1 MHSCLSPVELI
12 LISLPTTPQPIF
24 PGIYSRVSSQY
35 EWIRGTVCQYSHTAP
50 TSFNCDETINYNFT
64 GVGLLS
70 DDNESVGL
78 QPYVTLELSLDE
90 KPEEFSWVVSPLLPG
105 RPMNQLVAIV
115 PPGFYSGFSNYTFH
129 HKLLVSQDNFYRI
142 SLRDSFGDGMKGYV
156 AVYRGKALMTNLI
169 MHERLFYDENRANM
183 TLDHA
188 FYTGRDPQNFFS
200 LKIKVRRSAKL
211 KCLSLMNKHR
221 F

>member
-1 MHSCLSPVELI
+1 
-12 LISLPTTPQPIF
+12 
-24 PGIYSRVSSQY
+24 VSSQY

-156 AVYRGKALMTNLI
+156 AVYRGKALMSNLI
-169 MHERLFYDENRANM
+169 MHERLFYDENRA
-183 TLDHA
+183 TATRLDHA
-188 FYTGRDPQNFFS
+188 FYTGRDPQNYFS
-200 LKIKVRRSAKL
+200 LKIKVRRLAKV
-211 KCLSLMNKHR
+211 K
-221 F
+221 